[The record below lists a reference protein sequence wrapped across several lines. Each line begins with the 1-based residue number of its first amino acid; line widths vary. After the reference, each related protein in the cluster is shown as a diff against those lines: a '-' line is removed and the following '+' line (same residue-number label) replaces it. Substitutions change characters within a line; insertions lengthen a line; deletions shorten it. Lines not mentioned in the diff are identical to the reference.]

1 MNQEASSFDLD
12 KGFYFFP
19 ILVVSNDDK
28 SRKNNK
34 KCNFWLDI
42 AENAFFLIWSKNL
55 NFRNN
60 FNFFVQTYANYGRF
74 LENYTNRSI

>member
-1 MNQEASSFDLD
+1 MTQEASLFDMD
-12 KGFYFFP
+12 KAFYFFP

-34 KCNFWLDI
+34 KSSFWLEI
-42 AENAFFLIWSKNL
+42 AENAFLSIWFKNS

-60 FNFFVQTYANYGRF
+60 FNFFVQTYANYDVYF
-74 LENYTNRSI
+74 